1 MDAGGVPQY
10 FLNPGE
16 LIFSKKPVL
25 IKTVLGSCVAVTM
38 YDKINKYGGM
48 IHYLLP
54 DSSNSI
60 VSTKYGDVAIPTLI
74 NKFIKEG
81 SKKQFLEATV
91 TGGAFIIFDESE
103 IFFIGDRN
111 IEIAQTILKQNE
123 IRVVASNTGGE
134 RGRRVIFNSYTNQV
148 DVSLLEGMH
157 LDDLYNK

>member
-1 MDAGGVPQY
+1 MDSGGVPHY

-16 LIFSKKPVL
+16 LIFSKKPVV

-48 IHYLLP
+48 IHFLLP
-54 DSSNSI
+54 DSSKGM

-111 IEIAQTILKQNE
+111 IEIAQELLRQNE
-123 IRVVASNTGGE
+123 IRVAATNTGGE
-134 RGRRVIFNSYTNQV
+134 RGRKGIFNSYTNQV

-157 LDDLYNK
+157 LEDLYSK